1 MDMFPIIRGAEYS
14 LELIKKFKNNDIT
27 KEEFLEDLEFIQSHI
42 QAHGIQAKQVDRFNK
57 ITWNFISRAIVKLNN
72 CEITR
77 NGMSVII
84 SNEKT
89 KPLKRY
95 VKEWAEDIMKEDAP
109 WNSINVFRKLIS
121 EKEHLICTEW
131 NKRIKAHREV
141 KNRKGQSKV

>member
-1 MDMFPIIRGAEYS
+1 MDMFPKIRRAEYS

-27 KEEFLEDLEFIQSHI
+27 KEEFLEDLEVIQSQI
-42 QAHGIQAKQVDRFNK
+42 QAHGIQAKQDDRFNK

-84 SNEKT
+84 SDKKT

-121 EKEHLICTEW
+121 EKEYLICTEW

>member
-27 KEEFLEDLEFIQSHI
+27 KEEFLEDLEFIQSQI
-42 QAHGIQAKQVDRFNK
+42 QAHGIKAKQVYRFNR

-72 CEITR
+72 CEIAR

-95 VKEWAEDIMKEDAP
+95 VKEWAEGIMKEDAP

-121 EKEHLICTEW
+121 EEERLICTKW